1 MAGPLKGTRNRKY
14 QDEFIKYGFTSI
26 VINGEER
33 PQCVIR
39 CEVLAIE
46 SFKVN
51 KLIRHLKT
59 KHDSLA
65 DRGTEFFKTKTEI
78 VKKTRFDS
86 SGSDQQKMLLPLKLH
101 I

>member
-1 MAGPLKGTRNRKY
+1 M
-14 QDEFIKYGFTSI
+14 I
-26 VINGEER
+26 
-33 PQCVIR
+33 C
-39 CEVLAIE
+39 CEVLENE
-46 SFKVN
+46 SFKAN

-65 DRGTEFFKTKTEI
+65 DRGTDFFKRKAEI